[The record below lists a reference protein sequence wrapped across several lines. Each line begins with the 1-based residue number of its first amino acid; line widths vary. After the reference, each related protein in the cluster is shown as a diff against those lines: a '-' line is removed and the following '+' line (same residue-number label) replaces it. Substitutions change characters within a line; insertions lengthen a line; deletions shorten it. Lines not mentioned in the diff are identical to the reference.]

1 MRTWMDAS
9 VELDN
14 QSVLIYLGIVP
25 IGYLEGYSHT
35 VRALVIDREGS
46 MSFRVTMKTEDSRR

>member
-1 MRTWMDAS
+1 MDAS

-14 QSVLIYLGIVP
+14 QSVLIYLGIAP